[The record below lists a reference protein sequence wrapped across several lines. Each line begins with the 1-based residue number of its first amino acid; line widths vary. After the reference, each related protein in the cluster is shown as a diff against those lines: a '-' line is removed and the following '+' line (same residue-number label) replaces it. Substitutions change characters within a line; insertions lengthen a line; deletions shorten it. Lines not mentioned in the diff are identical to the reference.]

1 MNHRKS
7 GDSAFSAPDCGLA
20 LLRIGVAGLMLG
32 LHGWARF
39 FRASD
44 YVMFGT
50 PWPFID
56 IVAGLGFPWPGAFA
70 VMSALSESVGA
81 ALVAV
86 GWLTRWAALT
96 IVIDMT
102 VALFNEGSKG
112 DPIELP
118 ALYLVGALTVMITGP
133 GRYALDRWL
142 HAGQP
147 AVVSKVQAPQTPQAP
162 QAL

>member
-1 MNHRKS
+1 MNDRAS
-7 GDSAFSAPDCGLA
+7 GGGTLPADCGLV
-20 LLRIGVAGLMLG
+20 LLRVGIAGLMLA

-39 FRASD
+39 HRASD
-44 YVMFGT
+44 YLVFGT
-50 PWPFID
+50 PWPFVD
-56 IVAGLGFPWPGAFA
+56 LVAGLGFPWPGAFA

-81 ALVAV
+81 VLMAI

-96 IVIDMT
+96 IVIDMS

-133 GRYALDRWL
+133 GRFALDRRQR
-142 HAGQP
+142 AERP
-147 AVVSKVQAPQTPQAP
+147 ETVSKVHSPKAASV
-162 QAL
+162 